1 MELMQVKMLKEVRN
15 QVNRRTNFETANL
28 GKTATAAARQLL
40 AIQKIVASTGLGELP
55 EDLRELAELR
65 LQNPDMSLRE
75 LGDAFAS
82 VEPIRSQSSF
92 TTPCGIGRKSIR
104 AIRTCYIYGKG
115 GSDMFAHLHLHTEYS
130 LLDGA
135 CRINRLLDTAAE
147 RGDKAVAITDHGV
160 MYGRGGVL

>member
-1 MELMQVKMLKEVRN
+1 MQVKMLKEVRN

-75 LGDAFAS
+75 LGETLS
-82 VEPIRSQSSF
+82 PPLSRSGVNHRLQRLVELAESRS
-92 TTPCGIGRKSIR
+92 
-104 AIRTCYIYGKG
+104 
-115 GSDMFAHLHLHTEYS
+115 
-130 LLDGA
+130 
-135 CRINRLLDTAAE
+135 E
-147 RGDKAVAITDHGV
+147 R
-160 MYGRGGVL
+160 